1 MDDIPEKIDNILNEI
16 PYMILGVQ
24 GKNIDHN
31 DGFALCGRLRFAILN
46 EMEEME
52 KQNKENNAIIA
63 DLVRQREEL
72 KQQIDKLK
80 RIQRVRNSLD

>member
-1 MDDIPEKIDNILNEI
+1 MDNIPQKIDNILNEI

-52 KQNKENNAIIA
+52 KLNNAIIA

-80 RIQRVRNSLD
+80 RIQRVRNSLK

>member
-1 MDDIPEKIDNILNEI
+1 MDEIPEKIDTILNEI

-46 EMEEME
+46 EMEEMNNL
-52 KQNKENNAIIA
+52 NKENNAIIA

-72 KQQIDKLK
+72 KDQINKLK
-80 RIQRVRNSLD
+80 RIQRIRHSLK

>member
-31 DGFALCGRLRFAILN
+31 DGFALCGRLRFAIFN
-46 EMEEME
+46 EIE
-52 KQNKENNAIIA
+52 KLNKENNEIIA
-63 DLVRQREEL
+63 NLVREREEL
-72 KQQIDKLK
+72 KNQIDKLK

>member
-1 MDDIPEKIDNILNEI
+1 MDEIPENIDTILNEI

-46 EMEEME
+46 EMEEMNNL
-52 KQNKENNAIIA
+52 NKENNAIIA

-72 KQQIDKLK
+72 KDQINKLK
-80 RIQRVRNSLD
+80 RIQRIRHSLK

>member
-1 MDDIPEKIDNILNEI
+1 MDDIPQKIDNILNEI

-46 EMEEME
+46 EME
-52 KQNKENNAIIA
+52 KQNKENNTIIA

-72 KQQIDKLK
+72 KDQINKLK

>member
-1 MDDIPEKIDNILNEI
+1 MDEIPEKIDTILNEI

-46 EMEEME
+46 EMEEMNNL
-52 KQNKENNAIIA
+52 NKENNAIIA

-72 KQQIDKLK
+72 KDQINKLK
-80 RIQRVRNSLD
+80 RIQRIRYSLK